1 MRGRAQVATAARVL
15 DDARYVNLATFRKS
29 GARVDTPVWAA
40 PHGGRLYVF
49 VAGDSGKVKRLRNS
63 SRAQVAPCDA
73 RGRLIGEWANA
84 RAWIVDD
91 VATVDR
97 AYAALR
103 AKYGWQMRLT
113 DLLSRLSGRYDRR
126 AVLEIEVLEREE
138 PGPA

>member
-1 MRGRAQVATAARVL
+1 MRAATSGSVL

-73 RGRLIGEWANA
+73 RGRLTGEWANA
-84 RAWIVDD
+84 RARIVDD
-91 VATVDR
+91 VATIDR

-113 DLLSRLSGRYDRR
+113 DLLSRLSGRYGHR
-126 AVLEIEVLEREE
+126 AILEIDVLEGEE

>member
-1 MRGRAQVATAARVL
+1 MRVL

-73 RGRLIGEWANA
+73 RGRLIGEWASA
-84 RAWIVDD
+84 RARIVND
-91 VATVDR
+91 VVTVDR

-113 DLLSRLSGRYDRR
+113 DLLSRLSGRHGRR
-126 AVLEIEVLEREE
+126 AILEIEVLDGEE
-138 PGPA
+138 STSATIEGSP